1 MENSLR
7 PKENIMKSVK
17 TIKEEIF
24 ESLNRTFWNIVDDN
38 IQLKAAQNKTQQLN
52 KNSSYSVLHNNMGH
66 SHHKN
71 EELEL
76 ITRKIKEL

>member
-24 ESLNRTFWNIVDDN
+24 ESLNRSYGCYVD
-38 IQLKAAQNKTQQLN
+38 
-52 KNSSYSVLHNNMGH
+52 
-66 SHHKN
+66 
-71 EELEL
+71 
-76 ITRKIKEL
+76 